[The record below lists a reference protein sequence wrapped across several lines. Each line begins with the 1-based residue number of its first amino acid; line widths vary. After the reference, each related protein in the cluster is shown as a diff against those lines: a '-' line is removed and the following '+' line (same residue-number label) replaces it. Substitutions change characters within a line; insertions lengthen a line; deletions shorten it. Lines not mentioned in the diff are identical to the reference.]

1 MTGNE
6 MMKKALTL
14 LGYTDSTGEISGE
27 QRFRSRALTVLNGIY
42 SDLFYIN
49 HREGFVPL
57 KNTTDNIVLP
67 ERELNDVMPYGV
79 AAFLAQSESDGD
91 QQQTFISLYNSK
103 RAALT
108 QSEAVGD
115 MIPCPEE

>member
-27 QRFRSRALTVLNGIY
+27 QRFRSRALTVLNGVY
-42 SDLFYIN
+42 SDLFYIK
-49 HREGFVPL
+49 HRDGFVPL
-57 KNTTDNIVLP
+57 KNITDNIVLS

-91 QQQTFISLYNSK
+91 QQQTFILLYNSK

-115 MIPCPEE
+115 VIPCPD

>member
-49 HREGFVPL
+49 HRDGFVPL
-57 KNTTDNIVLP
+57 KYTTDNIVLP
-67 ERELNDVMPYGV
+67 ERELTDVMPYGV

-115 MIPCPEE
+115 VIPCPE

>member
-6 MMKKALTL
+6 MMKKALVL

-27 QRFRSRALTVLNGIY
+27 QRFRSRALTVINSVY
-42 SDLFYIN
+42 ADLFYIRN
-49 HREGFVPL
+49 SGGFIQL
-57 KNTTDNIVLP
+57 DKITDNIELP
-67 ERELNDVMPYGV
+67 ERVLNDVMPYGV

-91 QQQTFISLYNSK
+91 MQQTFISLYNSK

-108 QSEAVGD
+108 KSEAVGD
-115 MIPCPEE
+115 VIPCPE

>member
-14 LGYTDSTGEISGE
+14 LGYTDSTGETSGE
-27 QRFRSRALTVLNGIY
+27 QRFRSRALTVLNGVY
-42 SDLFYIN
+42 SDLFYIK
-49 HREGFVPL
+49 HRDGFVPL
-57 KNTTDNIVLP
+57 SKTTDNIELS
-67 ERELNDVMPYGV
+67 ERELNDIMPYGV

-91 QQQTFISLYNSK
+91 QQQIFISLYNSK

-108 QSEAVGD
+108 KSESVGD
-115 MIPCPEE
+115 VIPCPE

>member
-6 MMKKALTL
+6 MMKMALTV
-14 LGYTDSTGEISGE
+14 LGYTDSTGEISGD
-27 QRFRSRALTVLNGIY
+27 QRFRSRALTVLNGVY
-42 SDLFYIN
+42 SDLFYIK
-49 HREGFVPL
+49 HRDGFIPL

-91 QQQTFISLYNSK
+91 QQQTFILLYNSK

-115 MIPCPEE
+115 VIPCPE

>member
-1 MTGNE
+1 MTGSE

-14 LGYTDSTGEISGE
+14 LGYNDSTGEISGE
-27 QRFRSRALTVLNGIY
+27 QRFRSRALTVLNNIY
-42 SDLFYIN
+42 ADLFYIK
-49 HREGFVPL
+49 HSESFVPL
-57 KNTTDNIVLP
+57 KQITDNIVLP

-91 QQQTFISLYNSK
+91 QQQIFISLYNSK

-108 QSEAVGD
+108 QSETVGD
-115 MIPCPEE
+115 VIPCPE

>member
-1 MTGNE
+1 MTGSE
-6 MMKKALTL
+6 MMKKALVL

-27 QRFRSRALTVLNGIY
+27 QRFRSRALTVLNGVY
-42 SDLFYIN
+42 SDLFYIK
-49 HREGFVPL
+49 HSDGFVPL
-57 KNTTDNIVLP
+57 NKITDNIELS

-91 QQQTFISLYNSK
+91 MQQTFISLYNSK

-108 QSEAVGD
+108 KSEAVGD
-115 MIPCPEE
+115 VIPCPE

>member
-27 QRFRSRALTVLNGIY
+27 QRFRSRALTVLNAIY
-42 SDLFYIN
+42 ADLFYIKN
-49 HREGFVPL
+49 RSNFFPLREM
-57 KNTTDNIVLP
+57 TDLIELS
-67 ERELNDVMPYGV
+67 ERELNDIMPYGV
-79 AAFLAQSESDGD
+79 AALLAQSESDGD

-108 QSEAVGD
+108 QSGAVKD
-115 MIPCPEE
+115 VIPCPY